1 MVKKL
6 EATTYGTNATKNT
19 IGQIT
24 ELADQSGVTLFDEYD
39 FKGNLLSLSK
49 QLCQDYKNTIDWKVA
64 KCDHLKRLKHS
75 SFLPNVFTQYG
86 VLQAANVLNSDR
98 AILMGNRIIE
108 VFIRMQEMLSTHK
121 EILQKIEQLIEKDT
135 EQDKKI
141 MLIFEYLKQ
150 LEQNKQ
156 EQFEYINRKRLG
168 FKRPGEQ

>member
-1 MVKKL
+1 
-6 EATTYGTNATKNT
+6 
-19 IGQIT
+19 
-24 ELADQSGVTLFDEYD
+24 
-39 FKGNLLSLSK
+39 
-49 QLCQDYKNTIDWKVA
+49 
-64 KCDHLKRLKHS
+64 
-75 SFLPNVFTQYG
+75 
-86 VLQAANVLNSDR
+86 
-98 AILMGNRIIE
+98 
-108 VFIRMQEMLSTHK
+108 MLSTHK